1 MKLEDIRRYLATPIA
16 ATPSLAPVA
25 AESDDDDGVGDLSR
39 FQGARD
45 KYLVSIHDK
54 SEGDEMRHVN
64 IWETHPGADFVVY
77 FSATGAFP
85 DNALVEIEGHLN
97 PRFDAKSVAVTSK
110 HQLMAIAKATL
121 SKITRQVILEGAT
134 RALQLIKHDAVDFEF
149 IRSFTTDDLP
159 TPNEVVRKR
168 FIAVAFRVTRPSLI
182 HPHWTLL

>member
-54 SEGDEMRHVN
+54 AEGDEMRHVN
-64 IWETHPGADFVVY
+64 IWETHPGADFVAY
-77 FSATGAFP
+77 FSATG
-85 DNALVEIEGHLN
+85 DQIEIEGHLN
-97 PRFDAKSVAVTSK
+97 PRFDAKSVAVTSR
-110 HQLMAIAKATL
+110 HNVFVIAKTKFAA
-121 SKITRQVILEGAT
+121 STRQVILEGAT
-134 RALQLIKHDAVDFEF
+134 RALQFVKHDVVNFEF

-159 TPNEVVRKR
+159 TPSEVVRKR
-168 FIAVAFRVTRPSLI
+168 FVAVAFRVTRPSLI
-182 HPHWTLL
+182 HPHWTPL